1 MIHRQLVQVLR
12 AEAQND
18 DDDDDDDDDGDEQI
32 KAIRL
37 GFLSRA
43 LSKDALSIL
52 YTMKAVGK
60 LQACC
65 Y

>member
-43 LSKDALSIL
+43 LSKDALSNYIL
-52 YTMKAVGK
+52 
-60 LQACC
+60 
-65 Y
+65 

>member
-1 MIHRQLVQVLR
+1 MIHRQLRQVLR
-12 AEAQND
+12 AEAQN
-18 DDDDDDDDDGDEQI
+18 DDDDDDGDEQI